1 MYSVGYVLSSAA
13 HFFKSD
19 DTISLPL
26 PLAMTALADTFIFYY
41 FLCFFDAI
49 YPFLAV
55 KKPTFRL
62 LGLPLFF
69 C

>member
-1 MYSVGYVLSSAA
+1 MYSVGHVLLSAA

-19 DTISLPL
+19 DTIPLLL
-26 PLAMTALADTFIFYY
+26 PLAMIVLSDTFIFYH

-49 YPFLAV
+49 YSFLAV
-55 KKPTFRL
+55 KKPTFCL

>member
-1 MYSVGYVLSSAA
+1 MYSVGHVLSSAT

-19 DTISLPL
+19 DTIPLPL
-26 PLAMTALADTFIFYY
+26 PLVMTVLADTFIFYY
-41 FLCFFDAI
+41 FLCFFDVI

-55 KKPTFRL
+55 KKPKFRL

>member
-26 PLAMTALADTFIFYY
+26 PLAMTVLADTFIFYY

-49 YPFLAV
+49 YPFPAV